1 MWMKGNDD
9 QDKRDI
15 DVMRQMR
22 VKKKAVT
29 KGKDKNKGS
38 SDAGASPDGEES
50 SEDSKHNK

>member
-1 MWMKGNDD
+1 MKGNDD

-29 KGKDKNKGS
+29 KGKEKNKSGP
-38 SDAGASPDGEES
+38 DVGASPDSEDS